1 MRLSQ
6 MTLTERVPQIETRI
20 PLKSAMRH
28 LAGPV
33 SVVTAG
39 IGDERTGATVT
50 TAHSLSVEPEV
61 MVVSI
66 NLNSSTWA
74 AIRRHRHFCV
84 NVLRADQV
92 AIADR
97 FAGRG
102 GLKGVK
108 RYEGARWLSL
118 ATGALALDGAL
129 AAVDCAVEDMIV
141 RHSHALILGSVR
153 YVAGGEP
160 GPALIYHHGAYGS
173 S

>member
-1 MRLSQ
+1 
-6 MTLTERVPQIETRI
+6 MTLTERILLDETPI
-20 PLKSAMRH
+20 PLKVAMRH
-28 LAGPV
+28 LAGAV

-66 NLNSSTWA
+66 NLSSSTWA
-74 AIRRHRHFCV
+74 AISRYRHFCV
-84 NVLRADQV
+84 NVLRADQIG
-92 AIADR
+92 IADR

-102 GLKGVK
+102 GLKGSA
-108 RYEGARWLSL
+108 RYDGAGWSSL

-129 AAVDCAVEDMIV
+129 AAVDCTVQDTIV

-153 YVAGGEP
+153 HVVSGEP
-160 GPALIYHHGAYGS
+160 GPALIYHHGTYGS

>member
-1 MRLSQ
+1 
-6 MTLTERVPQIETRI
+6 MTLIERVPLIETGVS
-20 PLKSAMRH
+20 LKAAMRH
-28 LAGPV
+28 LAGAV

-39 IGDERTGATVT
+39 VGDGRTGATVT

-74 AIRRHRHFCV
+74 AINQHRHFCV
-84 NVLRADQV
+84 NVLRADQM
-92 AIADR
+92 AIAER

-102 GLKGVK
+102 GLKGSA
-108 RYEGARWLSL
+108 RYEGASWSAL
-118 ATGALALDGAL
+118 ATGALALEDAL
-129 AAVDCAVEDMIV
+129 AAVDCAVEDTIV
-141 RHSHALILGSVR
+141 RHSHALVLGSVR
-153 YVAGGEP
+153 HVVSGEP

>member
-1 MRLSQ
+1 
-6 MTLTERVPQIETRI
+6 MTMTERVPLIETRI

-28 LAGPV
+28 LAGAV

-84 NVLRADQV
+84 NVLRADQI

-97 FAGRG
+97 FAGRDD
-102 GLKGVK
+102 LKGWSVT
-108 RYEGARWLSL
+108 RGPA
-118 ATGALALDGAL
+118 GLALRP
-129 AAVDCAVEDMIV
+129 V
-141 RHSHALILGSVR
+141 RWHSTVR
-153 YVAGGEP
+153 LPPSTARSK
-160 GPALIYHHGAYGS
+160 I
-173 S
+173 

>member
-1 MRLSQ
+1 
-6 MTLTERVPQIETRI
+6 MTLTERILLDETRI
-20 PLKSAMRH
+20 PLKFAMRH
-28 LAGPV
+28 LAGAV

-39 IGDERTGATVT
+39 IGEERTGATVT

-66 NLNSSTWA
+66 NLSSSTWT
-74 AIRRHRHFCV
+74 AISRHRHFCV
-84 NVLRADQV
+84 NVLRADQI
-92 AIADR
+92 AIADC

-102 GLKGVK
+102 GLKGQA
-108 RYEGARWLSL
+108 RYEGARWSSH
-118 ATGALALDGAL
+118 ATGALALEDAL
-129 AAVDCAVEDMIV
+129 AAVDCAVEDTII

-153 YVAGGEP
+153 HVVIGGP

>member
-1 MRLSQ
+1 
-6 MTLTERVPQIETRI
+6 MTLTERVPLIETRI

-28 LAGPV
+28 LAGAV

-39 IGDERTGATVT
+39 IGDGRTGATVT

-97 FAGRG
+97 FAGRD
-102 GLKGVK
+102 GLAGVE
-108 RYEGARWLSL
+108 RYEGARWLRL

-153 YVAGGEP
+153 YVASGEP
-160 GPALIYHHGAYGS
+160 GPALIYHQGAYGS